1 MTISLRA
8 ALLAS
13 LSIAATPAFAQST
26 LEPNA
31 VPGTSESETTP
42 DTIIVTGTRATQRT
56 LADSPVP
63 VDVISADQLTQSGFT
78 ETNRLLAEQIP
89 SFNFPQPSIT
99 DGTDVIRPATLRGL
113 NPDQTLV
120 LINGKRRHTSSLLNI
135 NGSVGRGTAAVDI
148 NMIPS
153 IALKRVEVLRDGAA
167 AQYGS
172 DAIAG
177 VINFQLRDARD
188 GGQFTATYGQYE
200 TRVRG
205 VGEFTG
211 LQLGANGQ
219 PVVGPDGTFLI
230 NTTGRDR
237 RVSDGETLTVAGTI
251 GLPIGAEGFIN
262 LSAEYQNREP
272 TNRTGYDRRR
282 QYNLVGGAVD
292 PREFTFNRLSHRY
305 GDAKTDDMKLFVN
318 AALPLG
324 DAATLYG
331 FGSYGFRDGESAG
344 FYRLANDPR
353 SIASV
358 YPDGF
363 LPLINTEINDY
374 SGVGGLRGE
383 VGGFRYDL
391 SGGYAQNATRFF
403 ITNTLNASLGAASPR
418 AFEAGELLYTQTTAN
433 LDISRDIELG
443 FAKSFTVSGG
453 LEYRRETFRIGAG
466 SPDSYRSGGVLIS
479 ANQPGGAAL
488 GAAPGAQVFSGFQ
501 PVIGGQNVTGTNA
514 RSNVSAYLEAD
525 LTVSDAFSIQAAGRY
540 EDYTDF
546 GSDVNGKLA
555 ARFEPFTG
563 FALRGSIAT
572 GFRAPSLQQQF
583 YAAAATNNVNGLLLD
598 TVTLPVGNPVAI
610 ALGATPLRPETS
622 ISYSAG
628 FVFTAIPRLSLTVD
642 AYQIDID
649 DRIVVTDNLTAS
661 RTNGVPSGTN
671 PGLGIATVLNNA
683 GFGSIAAARFF
694 VNGLDSRTR
703 GIDAVAT
710 YRISFDELRVGLT
723 AGINYNETKIRR
735 LLGAPGVLS
744 QVPGIVLFG
753 RQEQG
758 RLTRGQPETK
768 INLGLD
774 VDRDPFGLTLR
785 ANRYGE
791 VEATGGVLATGVFND
806 NFLEAQWVTDLEVR
820 AKPFGDRFELAVG
833 ANNLFDTYPTPVPVG
848 LAGVNTATGANAFFP
863 ATNYIANFSAYSP
876 NGFNGRFL
884 YGRVSV
890 RF

>member
-1 MTISLRA
+1 M
-8 ALLAS
+8 
-13 LSIAATPAFAQST
+13 
-26 LEPNA
+26 
-31 VPGTSESETTP
+31 
-42 DTIIVTGTRATQRT
+42 
-56 LADSPVP
+56 
-63 VDVISADQLTQSGFT
+63 
-78 ETNRLLAEQIP
+78 
-89 SFNFPQPSIT
+89 
-99 DGTDVIRPATLRGL
+99 
-113 NPDQTLV
+113 LV
-120 LINGKRRHTSSLLNI
+120 NGKRRHTSSLLNI

-188 GGQFTATYGQYE
+188 GGKFTATYGQYE

-205 VGEFTG
+205 VQEFTG
-211 LQLGANGQ
+211 LQMGANGQ
-219 PVVGPDGTFLI
+219 PLSASDGTFLI

-237 RVSDGETLTVAGTI
+237 RASDGATLTLAGSI
-251 GLPIGAEGFIN
+251 GLPIGEAGYIN
-262 LSAEYQNREP
+262 ISAEVQDRNP

-282 QYNLVGGAVD
+282 QYSLIGGAVD
-292 PREFTFNRLSHRY
+292 PREFTFSRLSHRY

-318 AALPLG
+318 AAVPLT
-324 DAATLYG
+324 DAVTLYG

-353 SIASV
+353 NVASV

-363 LPLINTEINDY
+363 LPLINTDINDY
-374 SGVGGLRGE
+374 SGVAGLRGE

-391 SGGYAQNATRFF
+391 SGGYAQNSTRFF

-418 AFEAGELLYTQTTAN
+418 AFEAGSLLYTQTTAN
-433 LDISRDIELG
+433 LDISRDIEVG
-443 FAKSFTVSGG
+443 FAKNFTVSGG
-453 LEYRRETFRIGAG
+453 LEFRRETFRIGAG
-466 SPDSYRSGGVLIS
+466 SIDSYRSGGVLIS

-501 PVIGGQNVTGTNA
+501 PMIGGQDVTRDNGRHNY
-514 RSNVSAYLEAD
+514 SAYLEAD
-525 LTVSDAFSIQAAGRY
+525 LDVSDAFSIQAAGRY
-540 EDYTDF
+540 EDYSDF
-546 GSDVNGKLA
+546 GSDFNGKLA
-555 ARFEPFTG
+555 ARFEPFDG
-563 FALRGSIAT
+563 IAVRGSIST

-583 YAAAATNNVNGLLLD
+583 YAAAATNNVNGILLD
-598 TVTLPVGNPVAI
+598 TVTLPVANPVAI
-610 ALGATPLRPETS
+610 ALGATALRPETS
-622 ISYSAG
+622 LSYSAG

-694 VNGLDSRTR
+694 INGLDSRTR

-710 YRISFDELRVGLT
+710 YRLTFGDTRVGLT
-723 AGINYNETKIRR
+723 AGVNYNETTIRR
-735 LLGAPGVLS
+735 LLGIPGVLG

-774 VDRDPFGLTLR
+774 VDQGPFGFTAR
-785 ANRYGE
+785 GNRYGK
-791 VEATGGVLATGVFND
+791 VEATGGVLGTGVFND
-806 NFLEAQWVTDLEVR
+806 NFLRPQWITDVELRV
-820 AKPFGDRFELAVG
+820 KPFGDRLEFAVG
-833 ANNLFDTYPTPVPVG
+833 SNNVFDTYSTPVPVG
-848 LAGVNTATGANAFFP
+848 LAGVNTATGTNVFFP